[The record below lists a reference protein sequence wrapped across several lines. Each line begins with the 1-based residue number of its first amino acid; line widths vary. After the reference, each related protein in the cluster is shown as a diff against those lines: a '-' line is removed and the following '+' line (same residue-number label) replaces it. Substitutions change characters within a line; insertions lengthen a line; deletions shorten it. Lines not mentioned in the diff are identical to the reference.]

1 MSIRRTGFLSL
12 LAMLALPALAAAPAA
27 ENATGKWLATVDAMG
42 MPMELTFELKAE
54 GEKLTG
60 TMSMAGAPIPPAEV
74 AEGKVKGEDVSFKLA
89 IDTGQGGPP
98 LSISYVGKL
107 KGDTMTL
114 QSSFSMGDGA
124 EPMVTELVAT
134 RSK

>member
-12 LAMLALPALAAAPAA
+12 LAMLALPALAA
-27 ENATGKWLATVDAMG
+27 ENASGKWLATVDAGG
-42 MPMELTFELKAE
+42 MPIELTFDLKAD

-60 TMSMAGAPIPPAEV
+60 TLTMAGAPMPPTEI
-74 AEGKVKGEDVSFKLA
+74 AEGKVKGEDVSFKLGF
-89 IDTGQGGPP
+89 DMGQGGAP

-114 QSSFSMGDGA
+114 QSSFSMGEGA
-124 EPMVTELVAT
+124 EPMVTEVVAK